1 MVAEKENGV
10 LKYRYIY
17 GAAGD
22 LSRQEE
28 LNSSGT
34 VIKAVCYEYDSLDR
48 LIRSWEE
55 ELKNGVLVRGL
66 STEHIYDT
74 SNRLIKQSWK
84 SDTDERSESYTYNS
98 DDGTLSSLTT
108 ASGEKLDYTYDY
120 LKRLQS
126 RTDGTRT
133 TTYNYQ
139 SVGDAGT
146 STQVSSVNQ
155 SKVGSG
161 DLTLGYEYDALQ
173 NIKKVTKNGTTA
185 AEYTYDNQLQLTNEK
200 LPQSNL
206 EYNYS
211 YDTAGNIRSVAK
223 TENGSTTTRTYTY
236 GDSSW
241 KDLLT
246 AIDGHAFTYDEIG
259 NPLKY
264 YNGKDWT
271 FTWVNGRKLNTAV
284 SGSTIVSYQYGADDL
299 RLSKTV
305 SNVTHNY
312 LYLGEQ
318 LVEETWGNNSLKFAY
333 DEQGRPYSVNYNGTT
348 YYYILNQQGDVIYIV
363 DANGNI
369 QTEYVY
375 NAWGE
380 ILEVKGTAEIGS
392 VNPLR
397 YRGYYYDTESGF
409 YYVSNRYY
417 DAVVSRFL
425 NADAGIAG
433 VGGELLGCNM
443 FAYSFNNPVNMDD
456 QDGNWPK
463 WVQKLGNAV
472 KKSASKVAKKVKS
485 VVKKI
490 KQDVK
495 NFNIKNKS
503 EKKVLKSNYFSAYK
517 GKVVVRTNLNRSGSY
532 GALFIT
538 RETNQR
544 KNPEDVVRHEYGHT
558 KQLDKLGVVKYTA
571 CIGVPS
577 LFEWGDGEY
586 YDKPWEVTADIYGDV
601 QSRNPSDA
609 SVAEGFDYL
618 ENSYKYGILVWFT
631 ID

>member
-1 MVAEKENGV
+1 M
-10 LKYRYIY
+10 
-17 GAAGD
+17 
-22 LSRQEE
+22 
-28 LNSSGT
+28 
-34 VIKAVCYEYDSLDR
+34 
-48 LIRSWEE
+48 
-55 ELKNGVLVRGL
+55 
-66 STEHIYDT
+66 
-74 SNRLIKQSWK
+74 IKQSWK

-139 SVGDAGT
+139 SVGDTGT
-146 STQVSSVNQ
+146 STQVSSITQ
-155 SKVGSG
+155 SKVGSS

-185 AEYTYDNQLQLTNEK
+185 AEYTYDNQSQLTNEK

-206 EYNYS
+206 EYNYN

-223 TENGSTTTRTYTY
+223 TENGSTTTRSYTY